1 MANGDENV
9 RRTLHFRFTL
19 PGVDPSQFMGFL
31 KALSPYYEFFG
42 GAKVRFLQNTD
53 DPSRFIQVVEYEM
66 PESVETNRQRIAS
79 DVRVQAYLQAW
90 RTMVPGAV
98 EIDVYREVEGG

>member
-1 MANGDENV
+1 MALNASAS
-9 RRTLHFRFTL
+9 R
-19 PGVDPSQFMGFL
+19 
-31 KALSPYYEFFG
+31 FFG

-79 DVRVQAYLQAW
+79 DPRVQAYLTAW

-98 EIDVYREVEGG
+98 EIDVYRDVEGS